1 MKRISRPLI
10 LAALI
15 LVVAGVAAFA
25 QSIWF
30 QGEGYRDFGAR
41 MARPESF
48 DGTFHFCRLQ
58 YRSAWREAGGSG
70 WSTDYPGADI
80 NFSIRFSELTK
91 TRVRMDPRTQEPD
104 HLVVPIG
111 SDLLFQCPWVSL
123 EDSGTA
129 FFGPVE
135 ADALRHYLLKGG
147 FLWADDYW
155 GSRAWERWADQ
166 IAKVLPPDAYP
177 IVDIPIAHAMF
188 HTLFDVKRVLQVP
201 SIQSWRR
208 SGGSTTSERGSD
220 SAEVHVRG
228 IFDEHGRLMV
238 LMTHNTDISDTWE
251 REGEDPEYFYRFSP
265 QGYAIAI
272 DVMLYAMSH

>member
-1 MKRISRPLI
+1 MALRFRPLI
-10 LAALI
+10 LAAFV
-15 LVVAGVAAFA
+15 LVVAGAAALA

-30 QGEGYRDFGAR
+30 QGEGYRDTGAR
-41 MARPESF
+41 VASRESF

-80 NFSIRFSELTK
+80 NFSIRLSELTK
-91 TRVRMDPRTQEPD
+91 TRVRMNPRTQDPD

-111 SDLLFQCPWVSL
+111 SDMFFQCPFLSL
-123 EDSGTA
+123 EDAGTA
-129 FFGPVE
+129 FFNPLE
-135 ADALRHYLLKGG
+135 ADTLRDYLLKGG
-147 FLWADDYW
+147 FIWADDFW

-166 IAKVLPPDAYP
+166 IAKVLRPEVYP
-177 IVDIPIAHAMF
+177 IVDIPITHAMF
-188 HTLFDVKRVLQVP
+188 HTLFDVKRVPQVP

-208 SGGSTTSERGSD
+208 SRGSTTSERGAD

-228 IFDEHGRLMV
+228 IFNERGRLMV

-265 QGYAIAI
+265 EGYAVAI
-272 DVMLYAMSH
+272 DVMLYTMSH